1 MSGLSFLQNMR
12 KIETKE
18 ELLFNVVVIGT
29 IVALS
34 FFLDYKMFPNYN
46 PNGLRK
52 DMNGDYI
59 FSR

>member
-1 MSGLSFLQNMR
+1 MR